1 MVYNVDRSSMRKGC
15 SMRTDRIGWLVAVVV
30 ILSVVA
36 PAAARAQAAS
46 ACDSGRPAIR
56 RGGWLLDVSHRTHGP
71 GQSANNLKQIG
82 LGMHFI
88 PLEGDQAL
96 VFFLGGIHIQDGTS
110 NTILLA
116 ERVETV
122 SCGDTDGDGR
132 IGIVLVQFLLRDIRT
147 DDLVLGF
154 VIPTDGELDD
164 DGTEAVTIVIGRF
177 TAVGEVRSKFWV
189 FGTEL
194 PR

>member
-1 MVYNVDRSSMRKGC
+1 
-15 SMRTDRIGWLVAVVV
+15 MRTDRIGWLVAVVV

-56 RGGWLLDVSHRTHGP
+56 RGGWLLDVSYRTHGP

-96 VFFLGGIHIQDGTS
+96 VFFLGGIHIQADDFNG
-110 NTILLA
+110 
-116 ERVETV
+116 R
-122 SCGDTDGDGR
+122 R
-132 IGIVLVQFLLRDIRT
+132 IGSEC
-147 DDLVLGF
+147 G
-154 VIPTDGELDD
+154 LDAWARAQLYYA
-164 DGTEAVTIVIGRF
+164 GT
-177 TAVGEVRSKFWV
+177 VGS
-189 FGTEL
+189 
-194 PR
+194 